1 MPSPSEPLRPPR
13 LTRRR
18 ALQVAALATA
28 GAGAGAG
35 ATALL
40 TRVASPHPRR
50 YRFFTD
56 AEAAL
61 VVELCERIIPR
72 DDAPGATDAGV
83 IHYIDRQLAGRFAR
97 HRDTYRRGLA
107 ALVLTC
113 RELHRAAFGELPT
126 ASRIAFLER
135 LERGD
140 VPAGL
145 WRGVSATAFFRL
157 LVEHTFQGYYG
168 GSRHGGNRDFVSFR
182 MLGIDY
188 PQIIGRNR
196 PRGS

>member
-1 MPSPSEPLRPPR
+1 MPAGLS
-13 LTRRR
+13 RRR
-18 ALQVAALATA
+18 ALQIAAVAAA
-28 GAGAGAG
+28 GAGTGAG

-40 TRVASPHPRR
+40 TRVAVPHPPP
-50 YRFFTD
+50 YRFFTE

-61 VVELCERIIPR
+61 VIALCEEIIPR

-107 ALVLTC
+107 SVARTC
-113 RELHRAAFGELPT
+113 TDLHRAAFADLAPGT
-126 ASRIAFLER
+126 RIAFLE
-135 LERGD
+135 LLDRGD
-140 VPAGL
+140 VPGEL
-145 WRGVSATAFFRL
+145 WRGVSAPAFFRL
-157 LVEHTFQGYYG
+157 LVEHTMQGFYG

-182 MLGIDY
+182 MLGVDY

-196 PRGS
+196 PRRS